1 MKQSAPEV
9 VISSGMLDSWKEIAA
24 YLHRDVRTVM
34 RWERARGLPVHRLP
48 GGGKPGVY
56 ALQSELDAWWKK
68 RHLHLVEPAENVAPH
83 PRTPSVA
90 VLPFANLSADKENQY
105 FSDGLADEII
115 TALTRI
121 HGLRVTAR
129 TSSFAFRGKEQ
140 DVREIGVALGVGALL
155 EGSVQRSGGR
165 IRVSAQ
171 LVDTRDG
178 FHIWGDRYDRELA
191 DIFAIQDE
199 ISRAIAGALQVRL
212 TPLPVVRR
220 TTSLDAYHLW
230 LKGRYYHRYES
241 MEMITKCRECYE
253 QAIAL
258 DPSFPQPYVNLAG
271 LIRGLADFG
280 IVRPKEVG
288 VPGRA
293 AIRKAFELDDSLGD
307 AYALSGV
314 YRAWLDFDWRGAE
327 DDFRRA
333 ALLNPASA
341 DVHRLRAMDC
351 LVPLNRLEEGVRE
364 MERAIELDPLSAL
377 AHSGFAWLL
386 GFKREFDR
394 GLEEAETA
402 LALDAGYAVAFALR
416 GSVLYFAG
424 RIDEGVESWQIAAEK
439 MARAPSVIGPLG
451 YGLGRLG
458 RRAEAE
464 GILAELDAVER
475 ERYVT
480 PISRAWV
487 YIGLG
492 DFDAAFPWLDRAV
505 DDRDPHT
512 LHFPCKPAYDP
523 IRQDPRFTALLR
535 KMRLPT

>member
-1 MKQSAPEV
+1 
-9 VISSGMLDSWKEIAA
+9 
-24 YLHRDVRTVM
+24 M
-34 RWERARGLPVHRLP
+34 RWERDRGLPVHRIP

-56 ALQSELDAWWKK
+56 AFQSELDTWWKK
-68 RHLHLVEPAENVAPH
+68 TQLHRVGPAEKAAP
-83 PRTPSVA
+83 PSLTPSVA
-90 VLPFANLSADKENQY
+90 VLPFANLSRAKENEY

-121 HGLRVTAR
+121 PGLRVTAR

-140 DVREIGVALGVGALL
+140 DVRAIGAALGVSTIL

-165 IRVSAQ
+165 VRVSAQ
-171 LVDTRDG
+171 LVNTRDG
-178 FHIWGDRYDRELA
+178 FHIWGERFDRKLA

-199 ISRAIAGALQVRL
+199 ISRAIAGALRVRL
-212 TPLPVVRR
+212 VPLPSVRR
-220 TTSLDAYHLW
+220 TTSLEAYHLW
-230 LKGRYYHRYES
+230 LKGRFYHRYES
-241 MEMITKCRECYE
+241 METIAKCRECYE

-280 IVRPKEVG
+280 IVCPKDVG
-288 VPGRA
+288 IPGRA
-293 AIRKAFELDDSLGD
+293 AIRKAFELDDSLGE

-327 DDFRRA
+327 DDFHRA

-341 DVHRLRAMDC
+341 DVHRLRAMNC
-351 LVPLNRLEEGVRE
+351 LVPLNHLEEGVRE

-416 GSVLYFAG
+416 GSVLYYAG
-424 RIDEGVESWQIAAEK
+424 RIDEGVASWQIAAEK

-451 YGLGRLG
+451 YGLARVGRHT
-458 RRAEAE
+458 EAKA
-464 GILAELDAVER
+464 ILAELDAAESR
-475 ERYVT
+475 CYVS
-480 PISRAWV
+480 PINRAWV

-492 DFDAAFPWLDRAV
+492 DFDAAFRWLDRAV
-505 DDRDPHT
+505 DERDPHV
-512 LHFPCKPAYDP
+512 LHFPCKPVYDP
-523 IRQDPRFTALLR
+523 IRQDLRFAALLR
-535 KMRLPT
+535 KMRLI